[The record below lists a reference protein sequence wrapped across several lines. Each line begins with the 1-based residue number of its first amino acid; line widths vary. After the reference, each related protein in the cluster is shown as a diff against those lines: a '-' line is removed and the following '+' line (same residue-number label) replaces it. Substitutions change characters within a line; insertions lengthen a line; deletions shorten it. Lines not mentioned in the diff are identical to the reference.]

1 MKQIWNDIHG
11 QFHPFSALDFLPR
24 EKMRTLQSQ
33 RLCEIVALSY
43 AKVPLYRARMDELG
57 VKPQDIKSIDDISKL
72 PFMQKTDL
80 RDTYPDGLFAVE
92 KKEIVRLH
100 ASSGTTG
107 KPIVVA
113 YTDEDLKVWD
123 SSIIRCLKMYGVK
136 SSDVVQNCYGYGLFT
151 GGLGLHSGAQALGCT
166 VIPASGGNTERQLM
180 LMKDLGTTVFA
191 STPSYFMHLIEEGKK
206 RGIDFKKLPLRIG
219 VFGGEPSSE
228 GMRRYIAE
236 NTNVKFCD
244 IYGLSEIVGP
254 GVGGECEA
262 DGGMHILEDNF
273 YPEIVDPETGK
284 PLPDG
289 EEGELVLST
298 LTKRAMPI
306 LRYRTHDITHII
318 SEPCPCGRTIRRI
331 ARISKRSDDM
341 LIIRGVNVF
350 PSQIEIGIGRVEEAT
365 PNFRIIREMKND
377 MESLTVEVE
386 IQDKFYGDSI
396 AQIEAIR
403 KKIQASIMNII
414 NIRVEVSIVE
424 PNTIPRSEG
433 KIKRVYDNRPKEA
446 K

>member
-11 QFHPFSALDFLPR
+11 DVHPFSAMDFLPR
-24 EKMRTLQSQ
+24 EQMRALQSQ
-33 RLCEIVALSY
+33 RLREIVKLSY
-43 AKVPLYRARMDELG
+43 AKVPLYRTRMDELG
-57 VKPQDIKSIDDISKL
+57 VGPEDIETIADIAKL

-92 KKEIVRLH
+92 MKDIVRLH

-113 YTDEDLKVWD
+113 YTEEDLKVWD

-151 GGLGLHSGAQALGCT
+151 GGLGIHSGAQALGCT
-166 VIPASGGNTERQLM
+166 VIPASGGNSERQLM
-180 LMKDLGTTVFA
+180 LMRDLKTTVIA
-191 STPSYFMHLIEEGKK
+191 STPSYFMHLIEEGKA
-206 RGIDFKKLPLRIG
+206 RGIDFKKMPLRIG

-228 GMRRYIAE
+228 TMRRFIAE
-236 NTNVKFCD
+236 NTNVVPFD

-254 GVGGECEA
+254 GVGGECRCKC
-262 DGGMHILEDNF
+262 GMHILEDNF
-273 YPEIVDPETGK
+273 YPEIVDPDTGEV
-284 PLPDG
+284 LPDG

-306 LRYRTHDITHII
+306 LRYRTHDIASII
-318 SEPCPCGRTIRRI
+318 PEPCECGRTIRRI
-331 ARISKRSDDM
+331 SRISKRSDDM

-350 PSQIEIGIGRVEEAT
+350 PSQIEAGVMRVEEST
-365 PNFRIIREMKND
+365 SNFRVIREMKND

-386 IQDKFYGDSI
+386 IQEKYYGDSPDK
-396 AQIEAIR
+396 IEASR
-403 KKIQASIMNII
+403 KKIQASITQIV
-414 NIRVEVSIVE
+414 NIRIDVKIVE
-424 PNTIPRSEG
+424 PNKIPRSEG
-433 KIKRVYDNRPKEA
+433 KIKRVYDNRKA
-446 K
+446 

>member
-11 QFHPFSALDFLPR
+11 DVHPFSAMDFLPR
-24 EKMRTLQSQ
+24 EQMRALQSQ
-33 RLCEIVALSY
+33 RLREIVKLSY
-43 AKVPLYRARMDELG
+43 AKVPLYKARMDELG
-57 VKPQDIKSIDDISKL
+57 VKPEDIETIADIAKL

-92 KKEIVRLH
+92 MKDIVRLH

-113 YTDEDLKVWD
+113 YTEEDLKVWD

-166 VIPASGGNTERQLM
+166 VIPASGGNSERQLM
-180 LMKDLGTTVFA
+180 LMRDLKTTVIA
-191 STPSYFMHLIEEGKK
+191 STPSYFMHLIEEGRTK
-206 RGIDFKKLPLRIG
+206 GIDFKQMPLRIG

-228 GMRRYIAE
+228 AMRKFIAE
-236 NTNVKFCD
+236 NTNVVPFD

-254 GVGGECEA
+254 GVGGECRCKC
-262 DGGMHILEDNF
+262 GMHILEDNF
-273 YPEIVDPETGK
+273 YPEIVDPDTGEV
-284 PLPDG
+284 LPDG

-306 LRYRTHDITHII
+306 LRYRTHDITSII
-318 SEPCPCGRTIRRI
+318 PEPCECGRTIRRI
-331 ARISKRSDDM
+331 SRISKRSDDM

-350 PSQIEIGIGRVEEAT
+350 PSQIEVGVMRVEEST

-386 IQDKFYGDSI
+386 IQEKYYGDSLEK
-396 AQIEAIR
+396 IEAIR
-403 KKIQASIMNII
+403 KKIQASITQIV
-414 NIRVEVSIVE
+414 NIRIDVKIVE
-424 PNTIPRSEG
+424 PNKIPRSEG
-433 KIKRVYDNRPKEA
+433 KIKRVYDNRKA
-446 K
+446 

>member
-11 QFHPFSALDFLPR
+11 DVHPFSAMDFLPR
-24 EKMRTLQSQ
+24 EQMRALQSQ
-33 RLCEIVALSY
+33 RLREIVKLSY

-57 VKPQDIKSIDDISKL
+57 VKPEDIETIADIAKL

-92 KKEIVRLH
+92 MKDIVRLH

-113 YTDEDLKVWD
+113 YTEEDLKVWD

-166 VIPASGGNTERQLM
+166 VIPASGGNSERQLM
-180 LMKDLGTTVFA
+180 LMRDLKTTVIA
-191 STPSYFMHLIEEGKK
+191 STPSYFMHLIEEGRTK
-206 RGIDFKKLPLRIG
+206 GIDFKQMPLRIG

-228 GMRRYIAE
+228 AMRKFIAE
-236 NTNVKFCD
+236 NTNVVPFD

-254 GVGGECEA
+254 GVGGECRCKC
-262 DGGMHILEDNF
+262 GMHILEDNF
-273 YPEIVDPETGK
+273 YPEIVDPDTGEV
-284 PLPDG
+284 LPDG

-306 LRYRTHDITHII
+306 LRYRTHDITSII
-318 SEPCPCGRTIRRI
+318 PEPCECGRTIRRI
-331 ARISKRSDDM
+331 SRISKRSDDM

-350 PSQIEIGIGRVEEAT
+350 PSQIEVGVMRVEEST

-386 IQDKFYGDSI
+386 IQEKYYGDSLEK
-396 AQIEAIR
+396 IEAIR
-403 KKIQASIMNII
+403 KKIQASITQIV
-414 NIRVEVSIVE
+414 NIRIDVKIVE
-424 PNTIPRSEG
+424 PNKIPRSEG
-433 KIKRVYDNRPKEA
+433 KIKRVYDNRKA
-446 K
+446 

>member
-11 QFHPFSALDFLPR
+11 DVHPFSAMDFLPR
-24 EKMRTLQSQ
+24 EQMRALQSQ
-33 RLCEIVALSY
+33 RLREIVKLSY
-43 AKVPLYRARMDELG
+43 AKVPLYRTRMDELG
-57 VKPQDIKSIDDISKL
+57 VGPEDIETIADIAKL

-92 KKEIVRLH
+92 MKDIVRLH

-113 YTDEDLKVWD
+113 YTEEDLKVWD

-151 GGLGLHSGAQALGCT
+151 GGLGIHSGAQALGCT
-166 VIPASGGNTERQLM
+166 VIPASGGNSERQLM
-180 LMKDLGTTVFA
+180 LMRDLETTVIA
-191 STPSYFMHLIEEGKK
+191 STPSYFMHLIEEGKA
-206 RGIDFKKLPLRIG
+206 RGIDFKKMPLRIG

-228 GMRRYIAE
+228 TMRRFIAE
-236 NTNVKFCD
+236 NTNVVPFD

-254 GVGGECEA
+254 GVGGECRCKC
-262 DGGMHILEDNF
+262 GMHILEDNF
-273 YPEIVDPETGK
+273 YPEIVDPDTGEV
-284 PLPDG
+284 LPDG

-306 LRYRTHDITHII
+306 LRYRTHDIASII
-318 SEPCPCGRTIRRI
+318 SEPCECGRTIRRI
-331 ARISKRSDDM
+331 SRISKRSDDM

-350 PSQIEIGIGRVEEAT
+350 PSQIEAGVMRVEEST
-365 PNFRIIREMKND
+365 SNFRVIREMKND

-386 IQDKFYGDSI
+386 IQEKYYGDSLDK
-396 AQIEAIR
+396 IEAIR
-403 KKIQASIMNII
+403 KKIQASITQIV
-414 NIRVEVSIVE
+414 NIRIDVKIVE
-424 PNTIPRSEG
+424 PNKIPRSEG
-433 KIKRVYDNRPKEA
+433 KIKRVYDNRKA
-446 K
+446 

>member
-33 RLCEIVALSY
+33 RLCEIVALAY
-43 AKVPLYRARMDELG
+43 AKVPLYRGRMDDLG
-57 VKPQDIKSIDDISKL
+57 VKPQDIKSIADISKL

-151 GGLGLHSGAQALGCT
+151 GGLGIHSGAQALGCT

-219 VFGGEPSSE
+219 VFGGEPSS
-228 GMRRYIAE
+228 GQCA
-236 NTNVKFCD
+236 NT
-244 IYGLSEIVGP
+244 
-254 GVGGECEA
+254 
-262 DGGMHILEDNF
+262 
-273 YPEIVDPETGK
+273 
-284 PLPDG
+284 
-289 EEGELVLST
+289 
-298 LTKRAMPI
+298 
-306 LRYRTHDITHII
+306 
-318 SEPCPCGRTIRRI
+318 
-331 ARISKRSDDM
+331 
-341 LIIRGVNVF
+341 
-350 PSQIEIGIGRVEEAT
+350 
-365 PNFRIIREMKND
+365 
-377 MESLTVEVE
+377 
-386 IQDKFYGDSI
+386 
-396 AQIEAIR
+396 
-403 KKIQASIMNII
+403 
-414 NIRVEVSIVE
+414 
-424 PNTIPRSEG
+424 
-433 KIKRVYDNRPKEA
+433 
-446 K
+446 

>member
-11 QFHPFSALDFLPR
+11 DVHPFSAMDFLPR
-24 EKMRTLQSQ
+24 EQMRALQSQ
-33 RLCEIVALSY
+33 RLREIVKLSY
-43 AKVPLYRARMDELG
+43 AKVPLYRTRMDELG
-57 VKPQDIKSIDDISKL
+57 VGPEDIETIADIAKL

-92 KKEIVRLH
+92 MKDIVRLH

-113 YTDEDLKVWD
+113 YTEEDLKVWD

-151 GGLGLHSGAQALGCT
+151 GGLGIHSGAQALGCT
-166 VIPASGGNTERQLM
+166 VIPASGGNSERQLM
-180 LMKDLGTTVFA
+180 LMRDLKTTVIA
-191 STPSYFMHLIEEGKK
+191 STPSYFMHLIEEGKA
-206 RGIDFKKLPLRIG
+206 RGIDFKKMPLRIG

-228 GMRRYIAE
+228 TMRRFIAE
-236 NTNVKFCD
+236 NTNVVPFD

-254 GVGGECEA
+254 GVGGECRCKC
-262 DGGMHILEDNF
+262 GMHILEDNF
-273 YPEIVDPETGK
+273 YPEIVDPDTGEV
-284 PLPDG
+284 LPDG

-306 LRYRTHDITHII
+306 LRYRTHDIASII
-318 SEPCPCGRTIRRI
+318 PEPCECGRTIRRI
-331 ARISKRSDDM
+331 SRISKRSDDM

-350 PSQIEIGIGRVEEAT
+350 PSQIEAGVMRVEEST
-365 PNFRIIREMKND
+365 SNFRVIREMKND

-386 IQDKFYGDSI
+386 IQEKYYGDSLDK
-396 AQIEAIR
+396 IEAIR
-403 KKIQASIMNII
+403 KKIQASITQIV
-414 NIRVEVSIVE
+414 NIRIDVKIVE
-424 PNTIPRSEG
+424 PNKIPRSEG
-433 KIKRVYDNRPKEA
+433 KIKRVYDNRKA
-446 K
+446 

>member
-11 QFHPFSALDFLPR
+11 DVHPFSAMDFLPR
-24 EKMRTLQSQ
+24 EQMRALQSQ
-33 RLCEIVALSY
+33 RLREIVKLSY
-43 AKVPLYRARMDELG
+43 AKVPLYRTRMDELG
-57 VKPQDIKSIDDISKL
+57 VGPEDIETIADIAKL

-92 KKEIVRLH
+92 MKDIVRLH

-113 YTDEDLKVWD
+113 YTEEDLKVWD

-151 GGLGLHSGAQALGCT
+151 GGLGIHSGAQALGCT
-166 VIPASGGNTERQLM
+166 VIPASGGNSERQLM
-180 LMKDLGTTVFA
+180 LMRDLETTVIA
-191 STPSYFMHLIEEGKK
+191 STPSYFMHLIEEGKA
-206 RGIDFKKLPLRIG
+206 RGIDFKKMPLRIG

-228 GMRRYIAE
+228 TMRRFIAE
-236 NTNVKFCD
+236 NTNVVPFD

-254 GVGGECEA
+254 GVGGECRCKC
-262 DGGMHILEDNF
+262 GMHILEDNF
-273 YPEIVDPETGK
+273 YPEIVDPDTGEV
-284 PLPDG
+284 LPDG

-306 LRYRTHDITHII
+306 LRYRTHDIASII
-318 SEPCPCGRTIRRI
+318 PEPCECGRTIRRI
-331 ARISKRSDDM
+331 SRISKRSDDM

-350 PSQIEIGIGRVEEAT
+350 PSQIEAGVMRVEEST
-365 PNFRIIREMKND
+365 SNFRVIREMKND

-386 IQDKFYGDSI
+386 IQEKYYGDSLDK
-396 AQIEAIR
+396 IEAIR
-403 KKIQASIMNII
+403 KKIQASITQIV
-414 NIRVEVSIVE
+414 NIRIDVKIVE
-424 PNTIPRSEG
+424 PNKIPRSEG
-433 KIKRVYDNRPKEA
+433 KIKRVYDNRKA
-446 K
+446 

>member
-11 QFHPFSALDFLPR
+11 DVHPFSAMDFLPR
-24 EKMRTLQSQ
+24 EQMRALQSQ
-33 RLCEIVALSY
+33 RLREIVKLSY

-57 VKPQDIKSIDDISKL
+57 VKPEDIETIADIAKL

-92 KKEIVRLH
+92 MKDIVRLH

-113 YTDEDLKVWD
+113 YTEEDLKVWD

-151 GGLGLHSGAQALGCT
+151 GGVGLHSGAQALGCT
-166 VIPASGGNTERQLM
+166 VIPASGGNSERQLM
-180 LMKDLGTTVFA
+180 LMRDLKTTVIA
-191 STPSYFMHLIEEGKK
+191 STPSYFMHLIEEGRAK
-206 RGIDFKKLPLRIG
+206 GIDFKQMPLRIG

-228 GMRRYIAE
+228 AMRKFIAE
-236 NTNVKFCD
+236 NTNVVPFD

-254 GVGGECEA
+254 GVGGECRCKC
-262 DGGMHILEDNF
+262 GMHILEDNF
-273 YPEIVDPETGK
+273 YPEIVDPDTGEV
-284 PLPDG
+284 LPDG

-306 LRYRTHDITHII
+306 LRYRTHDITSII
-318 SEPCPCGRTIRRI
+318 PEPCECGRTIRRI
-331 ARISKRSDDM
+331 SRISKRSDDM

-350 PSQIEIGIGRVEEAT
+350 PSQIEVGVMRVEEST

-386 IQDKFYGDSI
+386 IQEKYYGDSLEK
-396 AQIEAIR
+396 IETIR
-403 KKIQASIMNII
+403 KKIQASITQIV
-414 NIRVEVSIVE
+414 NIRIDVKIVE
-424 PNTIPRSEG
+424 PNKIPRSEG
-433 KIKRVYDNRPKEA
+433 KIKRVYDNRKA
-446 K
+446 

>member
-1 MKQIWNDIHG
+1 
-11 QFHPFSALDFLPR
+11 
-24 EKMRTLQSQ
+24 
-33 RLCEIVALSY
+33 
-43 AKVPLYRARMDELG
+43 
-57 VKPQDIKSIDDISKL
+57 
-72 PFMQKTDL
+72 
-80 RDTYPDGLFAVE
+80 
-92 KKEIVRLH
+92 
-100 ASSGTTG
+100 
-107 KPIVVA
+107 
-113 YTDEDLKVWD
+113 
-123 SSIIRCLKMYGVK
+123 
-136 SSDVVQNCYGYGLFT
+136 YGLFT
-151 GGLGLHSGAQALGCT
+151 GGLGLHSGSQALGCT

-191 STPSYFMHLIEEGKK
+191 STPSYFMHLVEEGKK

-219 VFGGEPSSE
+219 VFGGEPSSDS
-228 GMRRYIAE
+228 MRAFITE

-254 GVGGECEA
+254 GVGGECDA
-262 DGGMHILEDNF
+262 GGGIHILEDNF
-273 YPEIVDPETGK
+273 YPEIVDPDTGEVM
-284 PLPDG
+284 PDG

-298 LTKRAMPI
+298 LTKKAMPV
-306 LRYRTHDITHII
+306 LRYRTHDITSII
-318 SEPCPCGRTIRRI
+318 AEPCSCGRTIRRI

-377 MESLTVEVE
+377 MESLNVEVE

-396 AQIEAIR
+396 SQIEAIR

-414 NIRVEVSIVE
+414 NIRVEVTIVE

-433 KIKRVYDNRPKEA
+433 KIKRVYDNRA
-446 K
+446 KDSK

>member
-11 QFHPFSALDFLPR
+11 DVHPFSAMDFLPR
-24 EKMRTLQSQ
+24 EQMRALQSQ
-33 RLCEIVALSY
+33 RLREIVKLSY

-57 VKPQDIKSIDDISKL
+57 VKPEDIETIADIAKL

-92 KKEIVRLH
+92 MKDIVRLH

-113 YTDEDLKVWD
+113 YTEEDLKVWD

-166 VIPASGGNTERQLM
+166 VIPASGGNSERQLM
-180 LMKDLGTTVFA
+180 LMRDLKTTVIA
-191 STPSYFMHLIEEGKK
+191 STPSYFMHLIEEGRTK
-206 RGIDFKKLPLRIG
+206 GIDFKQMPLRIG

-228 GMRRYIAE
+228 AMRKFIAE
-236 NTNVKFCD
+236 NTNVVPFD

-254 GVGGECEA
+254 GVGGECRCKC
-262 DGGMHILEDNF
+262 GMHILEDNF
-273 YPEIVDPETGK
+273 YPEIVDPDTGEV
-284 PLPDG
+284 LPDG

-306 LRYRTHDITHII
+306 LRYRTHDITSII
-318 SEPCPCGRTIRRI
+318 PEPCECGRTIRRI
-331 ARISKRSDDM
+331 SRISKRSDDM

-350 PSQIEIGIGRVEEAT
+350 PSQIEVGVVRVEEST

-386 IQDKFYGDSI
+386 IQEKYYGDSLEK
-396 AQIEAIR
+396 IEAIR
-403 KKIQASIMNII
+403 KKIQASITQIV
-414 NIRVEVSIVE
+414 NIRIDVKIVE
-424 PNTIPRSEG
+424 PNKIPRSEG
-433 KIKRVYDNRPKEA
+433 KIKRVYDNRKA
-446 K
+446 

>member
-11 QFHPFSALDFLPR
+11 DVHPFSAMDFLPR
-24 EKMRTLQSQ
+24 EQMRALQSQ
-33 RLCEIVALSY
+33 RLREIVKLSY

-57 VKPQDIKSIDDISKL
+57 VKPEDIGTIADIAKL

-92 KKEIVRLH
+92 MKDIVRLH

-113 YTDEDLKVWD
+113 YTEEDLKVWD

-166 VIPASGGNTERQLM
+166 VIPASGGNSERQLM
-180 LMKDLGTTVFA
+180 LMRDLKTTVIA
-191 STPSYFMHLIEEGKK
+191 STPSYFMHLIEEGKAK
-206 RGIDFKKLPLRIG
+206 GIDFKQMPLRIG

-228 GMRRYIAE
+228 AMRKFIAE
-236 NTNVKFCD
+236 NTNVVPFD

-254 GVGGECEA
+254 GVGGECRCKC
-262 DGGMHILEDNF
+262 GMHILEDNF
-273 YPEIVDPETGK
+273 YPEIVDPDTGEV
-284 PLPDG
+284 LPDG

-306 LRYRTHDITHII
+306 LRYRTHDITSII
-318 SEPCPCGRTIRRI
+318 PEPCECGRTIRRI
-331 ARISKRSDDM
+331 SRISKRSDDM

-350 PSQIEIGIGRVEEAT
+350 PSQIEVGVMRVEEST

-386 IQDKFYGDSI
+386 IQDKYYGDSLEK
-396 AQIEAIR
+396 IEAIR
-403 KKIQASIMNII
+403 KKIQASITQIV
-414 NIRVEVSIVE
+414 NIRIDVKIVE
-424 PNTIPRSEG
+424 PNKIPRSEG
-433 KIKRVYDNRPKEA
+433 KIKRVYDNRKA
-446 K
+446 